1 MAQKEF
7 KVGDRVVV
15 NERNSAYQGRVG
27 TVKYVSGGQYWV
39 KFDDSS
45 DFSPPLYPW
54 WLEPASPA
62 NASEPQRT
70 LRASNKL
77 QGLSC

>member
-15 NERNSAYQGRVG
+15 NERSSAYQGRVG

-45 DFSPPLYPW
+45 DFTPPLYPW
-54 WLEPASPA
+54 WLEPAS
-62 NASEPQRT
+62 
-70 LRASNKL
+70 
-77 QGLSC
+77 

>member
-15 NERNSAYQGRVG
+15 NERNSTYQGRVG

-39 KFDDSS
+39 VNRNQPLALLISS
-45 DFSPPLYPW
+45 KDCHA
-54 WLEPASPA
+54 EPECSGG
-62 NASEPQRT
+62 S
-70 LRASNKL
+70 S
-77 QGLSC
+77 

>member
-15 NERNSAYQGRVG
+15 NERNSTYQGRVG
-27 TVKYVSGGQYWV
+27 TVKYISGGQCWV

-45 DFSPPLYPW
+45 DVPPPLYPW
-54 WLEPASPA
+54 WLEPAS
-62 NASEPQRT
+62 
-70 LRASNKL
+70 
-77 QGLSC
+77 